1 MYSRIFMFLIKV
13 RFVFFHSVCCT
24 VEIKLAKGRAKFGD
38 SSTEALYRYSLKDDE
53 RTQRGGCLERSS
65 SQKPEGDMGQDLG
78 NEILAAEGVFYFQQ
92 VTPGIHQNKAL
103 LESNQAT
110 KDANE
115 IPSASNGDNDEWS
128 EVQRLQARITTFRNT
143 EIDKWHR
150 KIQVTTGAAALK
162 GKLHAFNQ
170 NISDQVA
177 GYMRD
182 PSRMINRMYL
192 TNSAV
197 RVFGKDVGEPGTA
210 EEVRAFTTFPLK
222 IFQTL
227 FGLLQSTEV

>member
-1 MYSRIFMFLIKV
+1 M
-13 RFVFFHSVCCT
+13 
-24 VEIKLAKGRAKFGD
+24 GRR
-38 SSTEALYRYSLKDDE
+38 L
-53 RTQRGGCLERSS
+53 
-65 SQKPEGDMGQDLG
+65 
-78 NEILAAEGVFYFQQ
+78 V
-92 VTPGIHQNKAL
+92 IH
-103 LESNQAT
+103 
-110 KDANE
+110 
-115 IPSASNGDNDEWS
+115 I
-128 EVQRLQARITTFRNT
+128 RITTFRNT

-227 FGLLQSTEV
+227 FESAFYSLKKQQVKKRKLVDRRASKSRKIRYHVHEKITNFMAPEPMVLPPMAPKLFENLFGNSS